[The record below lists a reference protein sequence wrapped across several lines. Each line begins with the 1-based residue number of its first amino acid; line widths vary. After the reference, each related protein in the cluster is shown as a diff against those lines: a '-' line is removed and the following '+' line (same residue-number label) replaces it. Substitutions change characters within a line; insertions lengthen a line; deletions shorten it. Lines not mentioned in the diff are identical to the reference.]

1 MEKEHLMRVKDLYGE
16 EGEIILSQLERR
28 ENDFLTDLELKEAI
42 QQQNKNLI
50 QIEHMGE
57 MT

>member
-1 MEKEHLMRVKDLYGE
+1 MRVKDLYGE